1 MRVVLRNITRSLF
14 VFSLVVCGAAS
25 AVQGQNRQIN
35 IISARAGGVN
45 YVSGD
50 VTVSGEG
57 RAERQALTTTDNL
70 AVGDTVR
77 TGAGGQVEVL
87 LNPGSYIRVGEN
99 SEFALADDSLE
110 SLRIKLTKG
119 SAVVEATGFDELRVS
134 IEIVTPQT
142 TASIIRSGIYRF
154 NVTAAGLTEVAV
166 EKGRALVGRE
176 RTVVRGGKIA
186 RVGGSGLEVAKFDK
200 KMRDSLDLW
209 SRERGKMLAETNRK
223 LSVRQVNT
231 LLASAQWDNILSTQR
246 DGFGY
251 VNDLNN
257 RGLSVAG
264 IWYFDPGRRCFTFIP
279 GNYGWTSPYGYGYGN
294 NLFWG
299 GGDPRNQC
307 VNCGLNNNQVIVG
320 NNGSNGQGA
329 GGGSTNGGGTNG
341 HIGNNNGGTPNPSP
355 SVRPEPSAPREFVRP
370 SFDQPRSVERA
381 QPATPVRDQ

>member
-1 MRVVLRNITRSLF
+1 MRVVLSNITRCLLILSF
-14 VFSLVVCGAAS
+14 VACGAAL
-25 AVQGQNRQIN
+25 AVQGQNRQVN
-35 IISARAGGVN
+35 VISARAGGVN
-45 YVSGD
+45 HVSGD
-50 VTVSGEG
+50 VTVGGEG
-57 RAERQALTTTDNL
+57 RAAGQVLTTTDNL

-77 TGAGGQVEVL
+77 TGAGAQVEVL

-119 SAVVEATGFDELRVS
+119 SAVVEATGFDDLRVS

-142 TASIIRSGIYRF
+142 MASIIKSGIYRF
-154 NVTAAGLTEVAV
+154 NVTASGLTEVAV
-166 EKGRALVGRE
+166 RKGRALVGRE

-186 RVGGSGLEVAKFDK
+186 RVGAGGLEVAKFDK
-200 KMRDSLDLW
+200 KNSDSLDLW
-209 SRERGKMLAETNRK
+209 SRERGKMLAEANRK
-223 LSVRQVNT
+223 LSVRQVNK

-264 IWYFDPGRRCFTFIP
+264 IWYFDPGRRCYTFIP

-307 VNCGLNNNQVIVG
+307 VNCGLNNSQVIVG
-320 NNGSNGQGA
+320 NNGSTGINT
-329 GGGSTNGGGTNG
+329 GGGSSNNGGGNR
-341 HIGNNNGGTPNPSP
+341 NGGTPNPSP
-355 SVRPEPSAPREFVRP
+355 VVRPEPAAPREFVRP

-381 QPATPVRDQ
+381 QPATPTRDQ